1 MDLRSLTSRFVQA
14 GRIEAIY
21 LRPEH
26 RGEIVK
32 VPAATA
38 LAGQGLQGDHSVK
51 PARLAPQG
59 KKDDAGN
66 RRPHVT
72 LIQAEHLPVI
82 AALLAKPEVDARLLR
97 RNLVIS
103 GINLLASKTL
113 FADQA
118 MVLRIGAGVILQVT
132 GPCEPCSRMEQ
143 VLGAGGYNAMRGHG
157 GMSARILIGGTIQV
171 GDAVTPEIRSMV

>member
-1 MDLRSLTSRFVQA
+1 MDLRSLISRFVQA

-26 RGEIVK
+26 RGQTLK

-38 LAGQGLQGDHSVK
+38 LAGRGLQGDHSVK
-51 PARLAPQG
+51 PATLAPQG
-59 KKDDAGN
+59 MHGAGN
-66 RRPHVT
+66 QRPHVT

-82 AALLAKPEVDARLLR
+82 ATLLAKPEVDAGLLR
-97 RNLVIS
+97 RNLVVS

-118 MVLRIGAGVILQVT
+118 MVLRIGADVILQAT

-157 GMSARILIGGTIQV
+157 GMGARILVGGTIQA
-171 GDAVTPEIRSMV
+171 GDAVTPEMRSMV